1 MFIFDILFAVVDSES
16 HFSFCMILGTILN
29 ISISIFFFFFVE
41 ESLSVLKSEM
51 FNVPLSLL

>member
-1 MFIFDILFAVVDSES
+1 MLIFKILFAVVDSEF

-29 ISISIFFFFFVE
+29 ISISVFFLVE

-51 FNVPLSLL
+51 FSVPLSLL